1 MDNPGLCVSGGEVKV
16 GSRARLMLAQF
27 PLEKENTIY
36 WFQGNDMCS
45 QPCFPVL
52 LLIRP
57 GPSFSRVWTP
67 SAFGK
72 RPCQLLLQ
80 EVLNHEST
88 VRGKICLLCLR
99 GTGTWFNWVW
109 LPSLSAE
116 FCLWGWA
123 LPILQPHSG
132 RYPAGNFLTLHLLI
146 LSRTDT
152 NVNIILCP
160 LIKYKS
166 PPGTGRSTA

>member
-67 SAFGK
+67 SAFWK

-80 EVLNHEST
+80 EVLNHESM

-99 GTGTWFNWVW
+99 GTGPWFNWVW
-109 LPSLSAE
+109 LPSLLAE
-116 FCLWGWA
+116 FVSQAERSSFCSPTLAGT
-123 LPILQPHSG
+123 LQGIS
-132 RYPAGNFLTLHLLI
+132 LHFTYSFSVEQTQMLM
-146 LSRTDT
+146 
-152 NVNIILCP
+152 
-160 LIKYKS
+160 
-166 PPGTGRSTA
+166 